1 MIIISVGGI
10 RMEKIAVLK
19 KIPIFANMGQ
29 DELSGL
35 AEKAIRKK
43 FSRDTIIVSE
53 GDDGD
58 SLMIIVSG
66 QVKVTLL
73 SEDGKEIILSI
84 LRQGDFF
91 GEMSLLDGEPR
102 SATVI
107 AMKDS
112 TLLIIQR
119 QNFLK
124 QIDENPGL
132 AKAILVEM
140 SMRIRRA
147 DRRIGGLVLLDVYGR
162 VATFLLELA
171 SMEGKKVEG
180 GILIEKRPTQQEIA
194 SMLGA
199 SRETVSRV
207 LNDFSRRGIIVM
219 DGKSIMIKGPKDVL
233 DEEIKYML
241 LGRYIDL

>member
-1 MIIISVGGI
+1 
-10 RMEKIAVLK
+10 MEKINVLK
-19 KIPIFANMGQ
+19 RIPIFANMGQ
-29 DELSGL
+29 EELSGL

-58 SLMIIVSG
+58 SLMIILSG

-84 LRQGDFF
+84 LREGDFF

-107 AMKDS
+107 AMKES
-112 TLLIIQR
+112 SLLIIQR

-124 QIDENPGL
+124 QIDENPSL

-207 LNDFSRRGIIVM
+207 LNDFSRRGIIIM

>member
-1 MIIISVGGI
+1 
-10 RMEKIAVLK
+10 MEKINVLK
-19 KIPIFANMGQ
+19 QIPIFANMGQ

-43 FSRDTIIVSE
+43 FKRDTIIVSE

-58 SLMIIVSG
+58 SLMIILSG

-84 LRQGDFF
+84 LREGDFF

-107 AMKDS
+107 AMKES

-162 VATFLLELA
+162 VATYLLELA
-171 SMEGKKVEG
+171 SVEGKKVEG

-207 LNDFSRRGIIVM
+207 LNDFSRRGIIIM

>member
-1 MIIISVGGI
+1 MVIIFNGGSC
-10 RMEKIAVLK
+10 MEKINVLK
-19 KIPIFANMGQ
+19 RIPIFASMGQ
-29 DELSGL
+29 EELSGL

-43 FSRDTIIVSE
+43 FSRETIIVSE

-58 SLMIIVSG
+58 SLMIILSG

-84 LRQGDFF
+84 LREGDFF

-107 AMKDS
+107 AMKES

-124 QIDENPGL
+124 QIDENPSL

-207 LNDFSRRGIIVM
+207 LNDFSRRGIITM